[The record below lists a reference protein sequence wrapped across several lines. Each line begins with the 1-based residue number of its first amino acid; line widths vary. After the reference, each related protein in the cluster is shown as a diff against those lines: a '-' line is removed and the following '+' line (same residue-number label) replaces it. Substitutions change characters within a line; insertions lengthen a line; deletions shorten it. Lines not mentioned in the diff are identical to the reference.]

1 MSSTQTQAVCK
12 CVPKQWGAIGQICIR
27 IGGVMGIGSVEL
39 LLSKFPFDQGYRS
52 DGRTIWDVDLL
63 RFQQRKG

>member
-1 MSSTQTQAVCK
+1 
-12 CVPKQWGAIGQICIR
+12 
-27 IGGVMGIGSVEL
+27 MGIGSVEL